1 MFAAGLLLGFSVFA
15 QQHGGAANEAEAAF
29 HQARAVLQKLSAL
42 SLQAA
47 HYYEIL
53 TSLSDAIA
61 LYQRKLSNAQKE
73 ITSQYLD
80 QIFTSSTNDTSGG
93 TTLPVNNLD
102 PSLDIPAN
110 ADGMLNTTNSFDP
123 NGTSLDNMITG
134 NYGMMISEGFPW
146 PADDFAFDWNTYE
159 PSWENVF

>member
-15 QQHGGAANEAEAAF
+15 QQHGGAANEAEVAF

-53 TSLSDAIA
+53 TSLSEAIT
-61 LYQRKLSNAQKE
+61 LYQRKLSSAQKE

-80 QIFTSSTNDTSGG
+80 QIFTANTKDPSGG
-93 TTLPVNNLD
+93 TTLPVNLD
-102 PSLDIPAN
+102 PSLDISAN
-110 ADGMLNTTNSFDP
+110 ADGMLNAANNFDP
-123 NGTSLDNMITG
+123 NSSSLDNMLSG
-134 NYGMMISEGFPW
+134 PYGMMISEGFPW

-159 PSWENVF
+159 P